1 MSIVFVDE
9 SDDNRRPKVRCRV
22 SAFLATRHAAFA
34 EEAIGLDTRL
44 EDPRREMKSQSMI
57 SEFVSLASILM
68 ISFGSISCWAQDAVK
83 EVKPAE
89 SNQTNAIQDQFGLDP
104 EKPLIQR
111 VGETPDSVLAI
122 FREAGMSPKPYSLT
136 DDDRQKLIAAIAILP
151 PLHQAVLKQRLRRI
165 SLLDDMPNTALTS
178 EIDSTEPYPL
188 FDVTIRAAILKQTAA
203 EWLKEK
209 ESSCFQGKDSKYS
222 LRVDIGNITAIQYV
236 LLHEATH
243 IVDATRTITPSTSSS
258 PEAALRASATPFTL
272 GIWEDARTPVSRYL
286 NRELMEIRFRRG
298 GRVTDASNMKSLYEA
313 LGRTPFVS
321 LYGSSARTEDLAE
334 YLTVYHLTQK
344 LHQPFKI
351 SVYEGD
357 REVLVHDPMKS
368 EITRSRFELMS
379 QFYEAS
385 NDERSPG
392 K

>member
-1 MSIVFVDE
+1 MLRDIPSI
-9 SDDNRRPKVRCRV
+9 
-22 SAFLATRHAAFA
+22 
-34 EEAIGLDTRL
+34 
-44 EDPRREMKSQSMI
+44 
-57 SEFVSLASILM
+57 ASILLLCL
-68 ISFGSISCWAQDAVK
+68 STVNCWAQGLMA
-83 EVKPAE
+83 
-89 SNQTNAIQDQFGLDP
+89 TNPGDSIQSKANQDQVGLDP
-104 EKPLIQR
+104 ERALIQR

-122 FREAGMSPKPYSLT
+122 FREAGMSPKPYLLT
-136 DDDRQKLIAAIAILP
+136 NDDRDKPIAAIAILP

-165 SLLDDMPNTALTS
+165 SLLNDMPNTALTS
-178 EIDSTEPYPL
+178 EIDSTESYPL
-188 FDVTIRAAILKQTAA
+188 FDITIRAAILTQSAA

-209 ESSCFQGKDSKYS
+209 ESSCFQGDQSRFT

-243 IVDATRTITPSTSSS
+243 IVDATQVITPSIS
-258 PEAALRASATPFTL
+258 PNPKAAIRVSPTPFTL

-286 NRELMEIRFRRG
+286 NEELMAIRFRPG
-298 GRVTDASNMKSLYEA
+298 GKVTDASNMKSLYEA

-344 LHQPFKI
+344 LHQPFQI

-368 EITRSRFELMS
+368 EITRSRFELMN
-379 QFYEAS
+379 QFYES
-385 NDERSPG
+385 TNREQSPA